1 MLISVCLQ
9 SLQQYHMPPNSL
21 YEFILSNWTG
31 RVNNEYAY
39 NLLLPFNGIF
49 PCQRGLAGYPLVLSS
64 ICSVKQS
71 ELVSCCH
78 HMIIYVN
85 VLFCFVSAK
94 VQTDLMNCSVRKTSP
109 ELQPPPTSP
118 PTKKQRTSLFGHYS
132 LNAQQDP
139 ADEDGQGEKKLLSY
153 IEAINSPA
161 VSSSPTSVS
170 AVAHR
175 PEYAFLLPLF
185 ECSVHTS

>member
-1 MLISVCLQ
+1 
-9 SLQQYHMPPNSL
+9 
-21 YEFILSNWTG
+21 
-31 RVNNEYAY
+31 
-39 NLLLPFNGIF
+39 
-49 PCQRGLAGYPLVLSS
+49 
-64 ICSVKQS
+64 
-71 ELVSCCH
+71 
-78 HMIIYVN
+78 MIIYVN

-94 VQTDLMNCSVRKTSP
+94 LQTDLKNCSVRKTSP

-118 PTKKQRTSLFGHYS
+118 PTKKQCTSLFGHYS

-139 ADEDGQGEKKLLSY
+139 ADEDRQGEKKLLSY

-170 AVAHR
+170 AVTHR